1 MKLTLLDYPGKVACT
16 VFLQGCNFKC
26 PFCHNA
32 SLVRCDGDE
41 MDINEFL
48 GFIKSRF
55 GILDGVCVTGGEPTL
70 YPELYNFIKEIKAI
84 GYSVKLDTNGT
95 NPEMLKRLI
104 GDGLV
109 DFVAMDIKNSPSKYP
124 LTCGV
129 GVDLEKIR
137 ESIQLLLGSDISF
150 EFRTTVVKELHED
163 RDFEEIGEFIK
174 GAPRYFLQCFKD
186 SGDIIADGMSAPSEG
201 DMKRYLSIIKKYI
214 PSAKLRGID

>member
-16 VFLQGCNFKC
+16 VFLQGCNFRC

-41 MDINEFL
+41 MGVEEFIK
-48 GFIKSRF
+48 FIKSRF

-70 YPELYNFIKEIKAI
+70 FPELYDFIKEIKSI

-104 GDGLV
+104 DDKLV
-109 DFVAMDIKNSPSKYP
+109 DFVAMDIKNSPEKYP

-129 GVDLEKIR
+129 DLNFENIR
-137 ESIQLLLGSDISF
+137 ESIKLLSDSGIAF

-163 RDFEEIGEFIK
+163 RDFEEIGKLIS

-186 SGDIIADGMSAPSEG
+186 SGDILADGMSAPSDS
-201 DMKRYLSIIKKYI
+201 DMRRYLAVVKKHI

>member
-16 VFLQGCNFKC
+16 VFLQGCNFRC

-41 MDINEFL
+41 MDTNEFL

-70 YPELYNFIKEIKAI
+70 YPELYDFIKEIKAI

-129 GVDLEKIR
+129 EVDLDKVR
-137 ESIQLLLGSDISF
+137 ESIQILLDSDINF

-163 RDFEEIGEFIK
+163 KDFEEIGELIK
-174 GAPRYFLQCFKD
+174 GSPRYFLQCFKD
-186 SGDIIADGMSAPSEG
+186 SGDIIADGMSAPSDA
-201 DMKRYLSIIKKYI
+201 DMRRYLSIIKKHI

>member
-32 SLVRCDGDE
+32 SLVRCDGDSME
-41 MDINEFL
+41 TEEFL

-70 YPELYNFIKEIKAI
+70 FPELYDFIKEIKSI

-104 GDGLV
+104 GDGLI
-109 DFVAMDIKNSPSKYP
+109 DFVAMDIKNSPAKYS
-124 LTCGV
+124 LTCGTA
-129 GVDLEKIR
+129 VDLGKIR
-137 ESIQLLLGSDISF
+137 ESKEILMNSGIAF

-163 RDFEEIGEFIK
+163 GDFEEIGEFIK
-174 GAPRYFLQCFKD
+174 GAPRYFLQRFTD
-186 SGDIIADGMSAPSEG
+186 SGDIIADGMSAPSES
-201 DMKRYLSIIKKYI
+201 DMRRYLSIIKKHI
-214 PSAKLRGID
+214 PTAKLRGID

>member
-16 VFLQGCNFKC
+16 VFLQGCNFRC

-41 MDINEFL
+41 MGTEEFFK
-48 GFIKSRF
+48 FIKSRF

-70 YPELYNFIKEIKAI
+70 FPDLYDFIKRIKAI

-95 NPEMLKRLI
+95 NPETLKKLI
-104 GDGLV
+104 SDGLV
-109 DFVAMDIKNSPSKYP
+109 DFVAMDIKNSPAKYP
-124 LTCGV
+124 LTCGAE
-129 GVDLEKIR
+129 VDLDKVR
-137 ESIQLLLGSDISF
+137 ESIQILMTSGIGF
-150 EFRTTVVKELHED
+150 EFRTTVVKELHEEC
-163 RDFEEIGEFIK
+163 DFEEIGEFIK

-186 SGDIIADGMSAPSEG
+186 SGDIIADGMSAPSDT

-214 PSAKLRGID
+214 PSAKLRGTD

>member
-16 VFLQGCNFKC
+16 VFLEGCNFRC

-32 SLVRCDGDE
+32 SLVRCEGDGMGTE
-41 MDINEFL
+41 EFL
-48 GFIKSRF
+48 KFIKSRF

-70 YPELYNFIKEIKAI
+70 YPELYDFIREIKSV

-95 NPEMLKRLI
+95 NPEMLKRLL

-124 LTCGV
+124 LTCGAD
-129 GVDLEKIR
+129 VDLGKIR
-137 ESIQLLLGSDISF
+137 ESIELLMSSGIAF
-150 EFRTTVVKELHED
+150 EFRTTVVKELHTD
-163 RDFEEIGEFIK
+163 ADFEEIGEFIK

-186 SGDIIADGMSAPSEG
+186 SGDIIADGMSAPSES
-201 DMKRYLSIIKKYI
+201 DMRRYLSIVKRHI
-214 PSAKLRGID
+214 PQAKLRGID

>member
-32 SLVRCDGDE
+32 SLVRCDGDSME
-41 MDINEFL
+41 TEEFL

-70 YPELYNFIKEIKAI
+70 FPELYDFIKEIKSI

-95 NPEMLKRLI
+95 NPEMLERLI
-104 GDGLV
+104 GDGLI
-109 DFVAMDIKNSPSKYP
+109 DFVAMDIKNSPAKYS
-124 LTCGV
+124 LTCGTA
-129 GVDLEKIR
+129 VDLGKIR
-137 ESIQLLLGSDISF
+137 ESIEILMNSGIAF

-163 RDFEEIGEFIK
+163 GDFEEIGEFIK
-174 GAPRYFLQCFKD
+174 GAPRYFLQRFTD
-186 SGDIIADGMSAPSEG
+186 SGDIIADGMSAPSES
-201 DMKRYLSIIKKYI
+201 DMRRYLSIIKKHI
-214 PSAKLRGID
+214 PTAKLRGID